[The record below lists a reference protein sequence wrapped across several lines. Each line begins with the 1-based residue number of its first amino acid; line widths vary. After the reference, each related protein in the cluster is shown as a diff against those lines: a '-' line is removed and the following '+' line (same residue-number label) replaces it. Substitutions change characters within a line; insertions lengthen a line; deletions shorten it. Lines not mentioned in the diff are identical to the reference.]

1 MLMGGSLF
9 LSIHKISMGSEPV
22 GATVIF
28 WSAEPNR
35 RTDSNW
41 VLCCFIRPTN
51 LFKLIIKIIM
61 KWTPEAE
68 DLFKEIPFFVRFAA
82 RGKIEKFAR
91 DRNEEVIT
99 VEIYKAAKQQFN
111 KRKP

>member
-1 MLMGGSLF
+1 
-9 LSIHKISMGSEPV
+9 
-22 GATVIF
+22 
-28 WSAEPNR
+28 
-35 RTDSNW
+35 
-41 VLCCFIRPTN
+41 
-51 LFKLIIKIIM
+51 M